1 VARHRHQAQEEEEV
15 STAYRCDKCGQFR
28 EGASLRV
35 EWYPPEDAICDGDE
49 IDLCPDCA
57 PAVIEPL
64 AEIAKTTYKDAT

>member
-28 EGASLRV
+28 EGESTSI
-35 EWYPPEDAICDGDE
+35 EWVPGENRNLYFE